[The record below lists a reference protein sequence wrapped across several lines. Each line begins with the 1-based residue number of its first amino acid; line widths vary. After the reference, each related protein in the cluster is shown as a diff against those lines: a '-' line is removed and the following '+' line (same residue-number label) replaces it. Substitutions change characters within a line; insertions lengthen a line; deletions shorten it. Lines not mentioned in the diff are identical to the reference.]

1 MFVGAINGQ
10 VRSILSRFSKSLSGQ
25 PVYVGC
31 SGNFTV
37 ERVLSSTGTGEFH
50 SNDVSLYSCALGS
63 HLAGDSIDVHVTDD
77 ELSWMGEYLQPGVP
91 SIATLLLCS
100 EMLQHYQR
108 PEPYHRRMWKAY
120 QSRFAVMHDATL
132 QKVEKAIDGLVINS
146 FSPSDVVE
154 FVSQAPE
161 DAVVVCFPPTYK
173 GGYER
178 LYKVMDSVFAWD
190 APAYATFDED
200 RFVEL
205 AEMVKARPVWMTLRD
220 QPEPVLDGY
229 LTGVVQT
236 GLRSKPVYVYSSE
249 HDTTLAMPR
258 QTIETIPLPRLEDE
272 VDGGLSLVRM
282 SQGQLNQLRSEYLS
296 LAITPAAAQ
305 VSVGVK
311 VGGHLIGALAF
322 SRSNSFRAWC
332 DAYMLT
338 DLAVRPTVYRRLAK
352 LVLAAALS
360 MEMKAVLEQSLNMPV
375 ATIGTTAF
383 TNRPVSMKYRGLF
396 DLYSKKEGALNYQ
409 AHAGRWNLAEGFE
422 WWRKNHSQR

>member
-1 MFVGAINGQ
+1 MFIGAINSQ
-10 VRSILSRFSKSLSGQ
+10 LRSILAGFREFQ
-25 PVYVGC
+25 DRPVYVGC

-37 ERVLSSTGTGEFH
+37 ERVLASKGVKELH
-50 SNDVSLYSCALGS
+50 SNDVSLYSCAVGS
-63 HLAGDSIDVHVTDD
+63 YLVGHPIDIGIADD
-77 ELSWMGEYLQPGVP
+77 ELSWMGRYLEPGP
-91 SIATLLLCS
+91 PAIATLLLCS
-100 EMLQHYQR
+100 EMLKHYQR
-108 PEPYHRRMWKAY
+108 LEPYHRRMWKAY
-120 QSRFAVMHDATL
+120 RDSFDSMHEGTL
-132 QKVEKAIDGLVINS
+132 AKVEKALDGLSISS
-146 FSPSDVVE
+146 FWAGDVVE
-154 FVSQAPE
+154 FVAQAPE
-161 DAVVVCFPPTYK
+161 AAVVVCFPPTYK

-258 QTIETIPLPRLEDE
+258 QTIEAIPLPRLEDE

-296 LAITPAAAQ
+296 LAITPSSAQ

-311 VGGHLIGALAF
+311 VGDHLIGALAF
-322 SRSNSFRAWC
+322 SRSNFFGEWC

-338 DLAVRPTVYRRLAK
+338 DLAVRPTIYRRLAK

-360 MEMKAVLEQSLNMPV
+360 TEMKAVLEQSLNMPV
-375 ATIGTTAF
+375 ASLGTTAF
-383 TNRPVSMKYRGLF
+383 TDRPVSMKYRGLF